1 MFNPVHS
8 SLELKSGADLRAAFL
23 KYIVQTELSR
33 SPLGDFGRRVK
44 ELSMADTDDEI
55 EETVLADIGGWED
68 DGVIWPDAD
77 PARLIAAIM
86 NGAWQCFAPDS
97 EIAGE
102 RIGVCI
108 HSYGYTLTVRG
119 ADEREQWGD
128 EYYTSLPPA
137 RELLHWSE
145 LEVAEPE
152 PAERTETCV
161 RCAEDVPE
169 DDISG
174 GLCSWCTQL
183 TR

>member
-1 MFNPVHS
+1 MFNPIHS
-8 SLELKSGADLRAAFL
+8 SLELKSGADLRTAFL
-23 KYIVQTELSR
+23 KYVVQTELSR

-44 ELSMADTDDEI
+44 ELSMADTDNEVG
-55 EETVLADIGGWED
+55 ETVLGDIGGWED
-68 DGVIWPDAD
+68 DGVVWPAD
-77 PARLIAAIM
+77 PVRLIAAIM
-86 NGAWQCFAPDS
+86 SGAWQCFTPDS

-128 EYYTSLPPA
+128 EYYTSLPTSV
-137 RELLHWSE
+137 ELLRWSG
-145 LEVAEPE
+145 LEQTEE
-152 PAERTETCV
+152 PAERTETCA

-169 DDISG
+169 DDIWD
-174 GLCSWCTQL
+174 GLCSWCAQL